1 MGFFDWLFGSG
12 PCCEGNERLKV
23 AIERVIEG
31 TDPRIKGIGDAYE
44 RLSPVVAAALHYAH
58 GLVGA
63 MPPCIEMTPE
73 AWGQSPMLRAM
84 FARPGDVANTLSGS
98 HDLRE
103 FLGSP
108 QALGIETIHCV
119 VAATRVERTVFGAA
133 MEGDILREDVAQK
146 TVGFSDFR
154 LLGFSPTE
162 ELLRTR
168 IEEIVL
174 EGLVLAALRD
184 VAENKQDG
192 EWLGAHRQLLLTR
205 LRVMEQSGA
214 GLHAM
219 GDSQAREKRDIERL
233 RHELAENEAQLT
245 ALNSSGS
252 GIAAVL
258 ELLIEALRHAE
269 SVLGARQI
277 SFRLDSM
284 NIVVGAEAPDAS
296 TIELIEFSTV
306 NPERPRRV
314 AFLASFP
321 RQSVVER
328 HVDFDAMRLRL

>member
-1 MGFFDWLFGSG
+1 
-12 PCCEGNERLKV
+12 
-23 AIERVIEG
+23 
-31 TDPRIKGIGDAYE
+31 
-44 RLSPVVAAALHYAH
+44 
-58 GLVGA
+58 
-63 MPPCIEMTPE
+63 
-73 AWGQSPMLRAM
+73 
-84 FARPGDVANTLSGS
+84 
-98 HDLRE
+98 
-103 FLGSP
+103 
-108 QALGIETIHCV
+108 
-119 VAATRVERTVFGAA
+119 
-133 MEGDILREDVAQK
+133 
-146 TVGFSDFR
+146 
-154 LLGFSPTE
+154 
-162 ELLRTR
+162 
-168 IEEIVL
+168 
-174 EGLVLAALRD
+174 
-184 VAENKQDG
+184 
-192 EWLGAHRQLLLTR
+192 
-205 LRVMEQSGA
+205 MEQSGA

>member
-154 LLGFSPTE
+154 RPKNCCVPASKRSCSRGWFWRHCATLP
-162 ELLRTR
+162 RTSRMANGWGR
-168 IEEIVL
+168 I
-174 EGLVLAALRD
+174 G
-184 VAENKQDG
+184 NC
-192 EWLGAHRQLLLTR
+192 
-205 LRVMEQSGA
+205 S
-214 GLHAM
+214 
-219 GDSQAREKRDIERL
+219 
-233 RHELAENEAQLT
+233 
-245 ALNSSGS
+245 
-252 GIAAVL
+252 
-258 ELLIEALRHAE
+258 
-269 SVLGARQI
+269 
-277 SFRLDSM
+277 
-284 NIVVGAEAPDAS
+284 
-296 TIELIEFSTV
+296 
-306 NPERPRRV
+306 
-314 AFLASFP
+314 
-321 RQSVVER
+321 
-328 HVDFDAMRLRL
+328 